1 MSLPTKVNVARPEA
15 WGYDALI
22 EYGSADADSLY
33 LRLAVGPGRTMQFQ
47 TVDPEPKTP
56 NLSENPEDM
65 RVESGLSFSRSD
77 FGGGEGL
84 RRAHRREGTPRDFT
98 RFYDSKGVS
107 IVPSAKAGEA
117 ASLTLLKT
125 MTELRGHDAASSV
138 RKTILVDGTLFTTT
152 TDKRVDVSTDPTVIS
167 PSWSSENPDAAEGE
181 TTVGDLTAL
190 KGEVYA
196 TLATRAIHKRD
207 TGGTWTHWS
216 DLNPG
221 SPVQLQ
227 AVKERILAWLGSKL
241 YEAKAGAN
249 SVLLMDSGSS
259 GVKGWRGVADAG
271 SHIVAVNTNGY
282 AYMWASEEGELVLQG
297 QTPITSS
304 PDEELTAVTAVG
316 GLVFFASRELDSNS
330 LPVGRLYRGVLI
342 GGQIRE
348 IQLLRIWTTAQPNGF
363 PSLLARTRDAIW
375 WTIQS
380 SATTADVWKYSL
392 TTGGIFRDLEITG
405 VTNRMG
411 GTSIVSIDDRLFVHL
426 HSGTTNADS
435 GLYREDTTYGDTG
448 YLISP
453 LVDFYSAAAKT
464 WVGARLHTGSLP
476 TGTQVV
482 LAYSTDPAAI
492 DDPAHASWTDAITA
506 IPASPGV
513 SAETAITGKES
524 RYVAVKVTL
533 TPNGTNTFTPE
544 VLSFAL
550 RGIHQP
556 VEHDYALPVNISDRL
571 ELPHRKPLTVNG
583 VGGAVYEKVQSLL
596 GTAATVTVLRTGDQV
611 IGQLRTLST
620 PIQELPERGS
630 PTTYALLTVRGA
642 RQ

>member
-22 EYGSADADSLY
+22 EYGPTDAESLY

-47 TVDPEPKTP
+47 TVDPEPRTP

-65 RVESGLSFSRSD
+65 RVESGQSFSRSD

-107 IVPSAKAGEA
+107 ITPSAKAGEA
-117 ASLTLLKT
+117 VSVTLLKSST
-125 MTELRGHDAASSV
+125 QLRSHNASSDNWI
-138 RKTILVDGTLFTTT
+138 TILVGGTLFTTT
-152 TDKRVDVSTDPTVIS
+152 SHQRVDVSTDPTVAS
-167 PSWSSENPDAAEGE
+167 PTWSSENPHDAEGDE
-181 TTVGDLTAL
+181 EVNGLTAL
-190 KGEVYA
+190 NGEVYA
-196 TLATRAIHKRD
+196 ALGSNAIHKR
-207 TGGTWTHWS
+207 TTAGVWSHWS

-221 SPVQLQ
+221 SPVKLE
-227 AVKERILAWLGSKL
+227 AVKERILAWWSTKL

-249 SVLLMDSGSS
+249 SVLLMDTGS
-259 GVKGWRGVADAG
+259 WTGVADAG

-282 AYMWASEEGELVLQG
+282 AYMWASEDGELVLQA
-297 QTPITSS
+297 QTRISSS

-316 GLVFFASRELDSNS
+316 GLVFFASKEDDSSN

-348 IQLLRIWTTAQPNGF
+348 IQLLRTWSTAQPFGY
-363 PSLLARTRDAIW
+363 PLVLARSRDAIW

-380 SATTADVWKYSL
+380 SSTTAEVWKYSL
-392 TTGGIFRDLEITG
+392 TTGGVFRDLEITG
-405 VTNRMG
+405 TTPRVG
-411 GTSIVSIDDRLFVHL
+411 GFSIVSIDDRLFVHIRA
-426 HSGTTNADS
+426 GATAADS
-435 GLYREDTTYGDTG
+435 GIWREDTTYGDTG
-448 YLISP
+448 YLITP

-464 WVGARLHTGSLP
+464 WVGTRLHTGTLP
-476 TGTQVV
+476 TGTQAV
-482 LAYSTDPAAI
+482 LAYSTNPAAI
-492 DDPAHASWTDAITA
+492 DNPAHASWTDAITA
-506 IPASPGV
+506 TPAAPGD
-513 SAETAITGKES
+513 SAETPITGTES
-524 RYVAVKVTL
+524 RYIAAKLTL
-533 TPNGTNTFTPE
+533 TPNGTNTSTPE
-544 VLSFAL
+544 VLAFAL

-556 VEHDYALPVNISDRL
+556 AEHDYALPVNISDRL

-583 VGGAVYEKVQSLL
+583 VGDAVYEKLQTLV
-596 GTAATVTVLRTGDQV
+596 GKAATVTLLRPDESV